1 MGMGRKRRR
10 QESLWI
16 ATQEL
21 PRTKG
26 HVFYERVNRILE
38 EDGFDPFVEEAC
50 QKFYAPV
57 MGRPGVVPGVYFRML
72 LVGYFEGIDSE
83 RGIAWRC
90 ADSLSLREFLGIGL
104 TDGTPDHSSVSRT
117 RRLIDLETHAQVF
130 HWMLERLA
138 GHGLIDGKT
147 VGVDA
152 TTLEAN
158 AAMRSI
164 VRRDT
169 RNSYEDF
176 LKELAHASGIETPTR
191 AELARLDRKRPKKG
205 SNDDWVH
212 PDDADAQITKMKDGR
227 THLAHKLEHAV
238 DMKTGVVLGVTVQG
252 AATGDT
258 TTIKETL
265 IRTAE
270 NMEKLASNPKTEAQI
285 REDWFSEVVADK
297 GYHSNETMVDL
308 RELGIRTY
316 ISEPDRGRRRWKN
329 KPDEQQAVYA
339 NRRRIRGERG
349 KELLRHRGMMLER
362 PFAHGLETGGMRR
375 VHLRG
380 RENILKRILVHYA
393 ALNLA
398 LILRQKF
405 GQGTPRSRRTGLRH
419 TLPLKSCSSASRW
432 RFKRIMN
439 SVSWISSPTWLSNPT
454 LRLCQRISLLPR
466 AARGYVSRPSRPAF
480 NVNSGVRLSLVYFD
494 RFRSVSLLC
503 VELYGSAGPSK
514 AHLGASCSHI
524 RARHCRRFGWF
535 ASHDQAFVAPSMC
548 HLRIC
553 FGLLDVASRK
563 RPCLGLWSP
572 Q

>member
-1 MGMGRKRRR
+1 MGMGQKRRR

-21 PRTKG
+21 PQTKG

-38 EDGFDPFVEEAC
+38 EDEFDPFVESAC

-90 ADSLSLREFLGIGL
+90 ADSLSLREFLGVGL
-104 TDGTPDHSSVSRT
+104 IDSLPDHSSVSRT

-130 HWMLERLA
+130 GWMLERLA

-169 RNSYEDF
+169 GNSYDEF
-176 LKELAHASGIETPTR
+176 LTELAQASGIETPTR

-205 SNDDWVH
+205 SNEDWMH
-212 PDDADAQITKMKDGR
+212 PDDPDAQITKMKDGR

-238 DMKTGVVLGVTVQG
+238 DMKTGAVLGVTVQG

-258 TTIKETL
+258 TTMKETL

-270 NMEKLASNPKTEAQI
+270 NMEKLVSNPETEAQI
-285 REDWFSEVVADK
+285 REDRLSELVADK

-308 RELGIRTY
+308 RELEIRTY

-349 KELLRHRGMMLER
+349 KELLRRRGMMLER

-380 RENILKRILVHYA
+380 RKNILKRVLIHYA

-405 GQGTPRSRRTGLRH
+405 GQGTPRSLQDGSGAYFAAQIVLFCAQMALQTHHEFRQLDIGLNAAIESDATTVSEICPSATG
-419 TLPLKSCSSASRW
+419 C
-432 RFKRIMN
+432 
-439 SVSWISSPTWLSNPT
+439 
-454 LRLCQRISLLPR
+454 
-466 AARGYVSRPSRPAF
+466 
-480 NVNSGVRLSLVYFD
+480 
-494 RFRSVSLLC
+494 
-503 VELYGSAGPSK
+503 
-514 AHLGASCSHI
+514 
-524 RARHCRRFGWF
+524 
-535 ASHDQAFVAPSMC
+535 
-548 HLRIC
+548 
-553 FGLLDVASRK
+553 
-563 RPCLGLWSP
+563 
-572 Q
+572 

>member
-405 GQGTPRSRRTGLRH
+405 GQGTPRSLQDRSAAYFAAQIVLFCVQMALQTHHELRQLDIEPNVAIESDVTTVSENLTSATG
-419 TLPLKSCSSASRW
+419 C
-432 RFKRIMN
+432 
-439 SVSWISSPTWLSNPT
+439 
-454 LRLCQRISLLPR
+454 
-466 AARGYVSRPSRPAF
+466 
-480 NVNSGVRLSLVYFD
+480 
-494 RFRSVSLLC
+494 
-503 VELYGSAGPSK
+503 
-514 AHLGASCSHI
+514 
-524 RARHCRRFGWF
+524 
-535 ASHDQAFVAPSMC
+535 
-548 HLRIC
+548 
-553 FGLLDVASRK
+553 
-563 RPCLGLWSP
+563 
-572 Q
+572 